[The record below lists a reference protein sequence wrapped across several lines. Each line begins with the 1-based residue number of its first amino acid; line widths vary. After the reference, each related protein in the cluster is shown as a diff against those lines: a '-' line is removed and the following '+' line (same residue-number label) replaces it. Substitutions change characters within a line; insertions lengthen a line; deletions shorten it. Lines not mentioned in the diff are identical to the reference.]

1 LRDERVTAGAGERS
15 KGEERKGEECEGE
28 KREGEEREG
37 KEQGGGEEMRG
48 AEEERRG
55 GVLRKRGGEEHAH
68 TLTHAHVDTRT
79 FMNVRVLPVQERQK
93 PESAPEGLTQSI
105 RRVTSVRLEVY
116 LGHAGG
122 ESGEREE

>member
-1 LRDERVTAGAGERS
+1 LRDELRAGERA
-15 KGEERKGEECEGE
+15 R
-28 KREGEEREG
+28 R
-37 KEQGGGEEMRG
+37 GGEEMRG

-55 GVLRKRGGEEHAH
+55 REEGRN
-68 TLTHAHVDTRT
+68 TR
-79 FMNVRVLPVQERQK
+79 FPVQERQK
-93 PESAPEGLTQSI
+93 PESAEGTQSI